1 MAKVTEIEQPV
12 PAKAPVEK
20 QAVIQL
26 LEDVGETRNE
36 RLVKK
41 FLPAMVISSALH
53 VVLALGVL
61 GLDKLFPT
69 VSAKPNRDDSAVTV
83 EDRKEEPEPQDLTKV
98 EVGLNADIETSI
110 DSTREAAVNVEAE
123 TTKDEAVGIAN
134 AATMQPVESLKAQ
147 GNPSDNAVDPGLNSD
162 LASVGAMAGDGG
174 FSGLATTNAALK
186 GRSGATRDKL
196 AMKGGGT
203 KDSELAV
210 GRGLLWLSKQ
220 QKSDGSWVYD
230 GKETEEVIAAT
241 GMSLLPFLAAGQTH
255 QMGKDPKDNK
265 YHKTVLAGLK
275 YLIECQSRNSK
286 QDGGFGKGSG
296 NMYAH
301 AIATIAL
308 CEAFGMTTDKSLLQ
322 KPAQAAI
329 NYIMAAQG
337 VNGSWGYQPK
347 SNGDTSIV
355 GWQLQALQSA
365 KLCKDLVV
373 SKEVFTKA
381 SRFLD
386 SVAQGPAKSRYGYN
400 SPGEGLTT
408 TAVGLL
414 SRYYVDGWG
423 PQHPGM
429 NAGVEYLNSSHAPD
443 KIFDG
448 GKTTDKYDMYYYY
461 YTTQVMHFF
470 EGDVWLK
477 WNAAMRDALIKLQV
491 ADSAKVAKNGSWDPD
506 TGPHMGSKCGR
517 LGTTCMA
524 LLTLEVYYRHI
535 PLYRRDNAGLRELER
550 GK

>member
-1 MAKVTEIEQPV
+1 MAKVNETEQPV
-12 PAKAPVEK
+12 PTKAPVEK

-41 FLPAMVISSALH
+41 FLPALVISSALH

-69 VSAKPNRDDSAVTV
+69 VSAKPNRDDTAVTV
-83 EDRKEEPEPQDLTKV
+83 EDRKDEPEPQDLTKV
-98 EVGLNADIETSI
+98 DMGLNADIETSI

-123 TTKDEAVGIAN
+123 TTKDESIGIVN
-134 AATMQPVESLKAQ
+134 AASMQPVDSLKAQ
-147 GNPSDNAVDPGLNSD
+147 GNPSDNAVEPGLNTD
-162 LASVGAMAGDGG
+162 LVGAGGIAGDGG
-174 FSGLATTNAALK
+174 LAGMATTNAAFK
-186 GRSGATRDKL
+186 GRSGAARDKM
-196 AMKGGGT
+196 AMTGGGS

-220 QKSDGSWVYD
+220 QKTDGNWVYD
-230 GKETEEVIAAT
+230 GKESEEVIAAT

-255 QMGKDPKDNK
+255 KPNKDPKDNK
-265 YHKTVLAGLK
+265 YQKTVLKGLA
-275 YLIECQSRNSK
+275 YLIDK
-286 QDGGFGKGSG
+286 QKPDGSFRGAG

-308 CEAFGMTTDKSLLQ
+308 CEAFGMTTDKALLQ

-329 NYIMAAQG
+329 NYIISAQG
-337 VNGSWGYQPK
+337 INGSWGYQPK

-365 KLCKDLVV
+365 KLCKELVV
-373 SKEVFTKA
+373 SKEAFTKA
-381 SRFLD
+381 SKFLD
-386 SVAQGPAKSRYGYN
+386 SVAQGAAKSTYGYN
-400 SPGEGLTT
+400 SPGNTLTT
-408 TAVGLL
+408 TSVGLL
-414 SRYYVDGWG
+414 CRYYVDGWG

-429 NAGVEYLNSSHAPD
+429 NAGVEFINTSQPPD
-443 KIFDG
+443 RILASDG
-448 GKTTDKYDMYYYY
+448 KPTDKYDMYYFYY
-461 YTTQVMHFF
+461 STQVMHFF

-491 ADSAKVAKNGSWDPD
+491 ADTSKAATNGSWDAD
-506 TGPHMGSKCGR
+506 KGEHMASKCGR
-517 LGTTCMA
+517 LGTTCLA

-535 PLYRRDNAGLRELER
+535 PLYRRDNAGLKELER

>member
-1 MAKVTEIEQPV
+1 MAKIPETEQPV
-12 PAKAPVEK
+12 PIKAAVEK

-41 FLPAMVISSALH
+41 FLPALVISSALH

-83 EDRKEEPEPQDLTKV
+83 EDRKDEPEPQNLTRVV
-98 EVGLNADIETSI
+98 EALNADIESSI
-110 DSTREAAVNVEAE
+110 DATREAEVNVEAE
-123 TTKDEAVGIAN
+123 TTKDEPVGIAN
-134 AATMQPVESLKAQ
+134 AASTQPVESLKAQ
-147 GNPSDNAVDPGLNSD
+147 GNPSDNAIDAG
-162 LASVGAMAGDGG
+162 LASDIAGVGAMSGEGGLAGA
-174 FSGLATTNAALK
+174 ATTNAAFK
-186 GRSGATRDKL
+186 GRSGAARDKM
-196 AMKGGGT
+196 AMTGGGS

-210 GRGLLWLSKQ
+210 GRALLWLSKQ
-220 QKSDGSWVYD
+220 QKTEGYWVYD
-230 GKETEEVIAAT
+230 GKQSEEVIAAT

-255 QMGKDPKDNK
+255 KPGKDPKDNK
-265 YHKTVLAGLK
+265 YQKTVMKGLV
-275 YLIECQSRNSK
+275 YLIDSQK
-286 QDGGFGKGSG
+286 QDGSFKGAG

-308 CEAFGMTTDKSLLQ
+308 CEAFGMTTDKALLQ

-329 NYIMAAQG
+329 NYIVTAQG

-365 KLCKDLVV
+365 KLCKELVV
-373 SKEVFTKA
+373 SKDAFTKA
-381 SRFLD
+381 SKFLD
-386 SVAQGPAKSRYGYN
+386 SVAQGASKSTYGYN
-400 SPGEGLTT
+400 TPGNGLTT

-414 SRYYVDGWG
+414 CRYYVDGWG

-429 NAGVEYLNSSHAPD
+429 NAGVDYLNVTQAPD
-443 KIFDG
+443 KILATDS
-448 GKTTDKYDMYYYY
+448 KPTDKYDMYYYY
-461 YTTQVMHFF
+461 YSTQVMHFF
-470 EGDVWLK
+470 EGEVWLK
-477 WNAAMRDALIKLQV
+477 WNAAMRDSLIKLQV
-491 ADSAKVAKNGSWDPD
+491 ANSAKVANNGSWDPD
-506 TGPHMGSKCGR
+506 MGAHMGSGCGR

-535 PLYRRDNAGLRELER
+535 PLYRRDNAGLKELER

>member
-1 MAKVTEIEQPV
+1 MAKVTETEQPV
-12 PAKAPVEK
+12 PTKVPVEK

-69 VSAKPNRDDSAVTV
+69 VSAKPNRDDTAVTV
-83 EDRKEEPEPQDLTKV
+83 EDRKDEPDPVNLTKV
-98 EVGLNADIETSI
+98 DEGLNADIETSI

-123 TTKDEAVGIAN
+123 TTKDDPIGIAN
-134 AATMQPVESLKAQ
+134 AASTQPVDSMKAQ
-147 GNPSDNAVDPGLNSD
+147 GNPSDNALEAGLNTD
-162 LASVGAMAGDGG
+162 LMGAGGSAGDGG
-174 FSGLATTNAALK
+174 TAGMATTNAAFK
-186 GRSGATRDKL
+186 GRSGAARDRM
-196 AMKGGGT
+196 AMTGGGS

-220 QKSDGSWVYD
+220 QKGDGNWVYD
-230 GKETEEVIAAT
+230 GKESEEVIAAT

-255 QMGKDPKDNK
+255 KPGKDPKDNK
-265 YHKTVLAGLK
+265 YQKTVTEGLK
-275 YLIECQSRNSK
+275 YLIKSQK
-286 QDGGFGKGSG
+286 PDGSFRGAG

-365 KLCKDLVV
+365 KLCKELVV
-373 SKEVFTKA
+373 SKEAFTKA
-381 SRFLD
+381 SQFLN
-386 SVAQGPAKSRYGYN
+386 SVAQGSAKSRYGYN
-400 SPGEGLTT
+400 TPGEGLTT

-414 SRYYVDGWG
+414 CRYYVDGWG

-429 NAGVEYLNSSHAPD
+429 NAGVDYLNTTQAPD
-443 KIFDG
+443 KIFAAD

-470 EGDVWLK
+470 EGEVWLK
-477 WNAAMRDALIKLQV
+477 WNAAMRDSLIKLQV
-491 ADSAKVAKNGSWDPD
+491 ANSAKPTTNGSWDPD

-535 PLYRRDNAGLRELER
+535 PLYRRDNAGLKELER